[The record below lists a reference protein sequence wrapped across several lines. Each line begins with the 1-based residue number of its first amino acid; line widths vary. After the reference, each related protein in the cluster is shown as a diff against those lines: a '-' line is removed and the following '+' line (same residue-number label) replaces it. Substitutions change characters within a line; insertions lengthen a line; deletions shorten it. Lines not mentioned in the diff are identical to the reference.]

1 MKGKLGQKGGR
12 MKVEGRREERS
23 EGFGGFKK
31 AALRDS
37 QCYSLCCCPGV
48 IHGVFPRLHSA
59 YVQWK

>member
-1 MKGKLGQKGGR
+1 

-31 AALRDS
+31 AALHDS
-37 QCYSLCCCPGV
+37 WCYSLCCCPGV